1 MIRRRVSLALFALAV
16 VGSGVV
22 VAQTENA
29 PAPPD
34 PIGEILREAARQAEQ
49 LRNAEPEPQPAPEA
63 VPVPAPPP
71 TETAEVVREPDVV
84 DEVTQAEVTGE
95 VTTITEEVQD
105 AGPRARHGVVVVQI
119 LDKVSAETERFEVRV
134 GGSPVRSR
142 GLIFTARACET
153 SAEGERVRDAAAY
166 LEISA
171 RPPELVQQGQPQT
184 RQVYRGWMF
193 ASTPS
198 VSPLEHPLYDAW
210 VVGCRS

>member
-29 PAPPD
+29 PTPPD

-63 VPVPAPPP
+63 APEPAPPP